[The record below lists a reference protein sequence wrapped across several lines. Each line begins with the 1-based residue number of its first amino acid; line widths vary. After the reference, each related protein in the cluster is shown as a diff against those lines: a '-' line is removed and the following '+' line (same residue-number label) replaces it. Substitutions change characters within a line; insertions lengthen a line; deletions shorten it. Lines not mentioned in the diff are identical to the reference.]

1 MSEYTIKT
9 VSGSVVRFDDT
20 GDGLPLTN
28 CEVNIVPKI
37 EMETVSGSVVA
48 FSDGAD
54 DVPLKKFEMNID
66 SNLTGAS
73 EIVVTKTGKNALPN
87 FVAGTYTD
95 NGITA
100 TVGEDNIC
108 RITGKN
114 TSGENALVVVPL
126 EKEVIVSNQLYCHIR
141 NNNAT
146 TLSGLSMR
154 LKSHWPSLNVVNRIF
169 AVTNSQ
175 EGLANIAIQVAGSQ
189 TSELDFTINPSFEYS
204 NVETG
209 YEPYKE
215 AEVIEV
221 GIPNNN
227 NLFDKTKTDTDNGFI
242 ENKYLSQSG
251 GGNTSQNYNVSEY
264 IAIEGG
270 KNYILNNCTGN
281 APSIVFYDL
290 SKYIISGIA
299 YNNKKMIAVQ
309 SPQNAA
315 YCRISIPK
323 ANINILHLKQYIPI
337 YGGMVDVLN
346 GTGTKTWDKVVYTG
360 ADSETW
366 QSADTSGIHRFRIDN
381 NNIKQPTEAR
391 GIVYSSIGQYSA
403 SGNDV
408 GTVFSY
414 WTGTNVKIYY
424 VPPQTCE
431 TVEEFKAWL
440 QNNNLYVVYEKAAP
454 EDFTFTP
461 VPVSSRLGYNTMW
474 SDLDLDVTYYK
485 KGYNTK
491 TVDVVQTEKN
501 IVNFTSALLNSSGGF
516 SFSANSDGSISYSG
530 TASSTWA
537 YITDLIPVSFKKGT
551 VLTFSRGSSFEY
563 RHNIRFTLFDDTVI
577 NMIIDAGNT
586 SKTFTLTDDVKYCR
600 LYMSQIS
607 TQTQYSGTI
616 FPLLEAGDTASSYE
630 KYHGEIKTANL
641 GHSINGG
648 TVNVL
653 KGTGI
658 SKYAMAAFSDC
669 SWSCIT
675 SYQSNFNATNGI
687 ISVRFGKTAMGNA
700 GYALTTEGVVCNN
713 FANNNRSVWNNVD
726 RLNEIGYTDG
736 IVINMH
742 YSDIGLEA
750 WTDNSST
757 TLAAWKS
764 SELYLSGIF
773 ALIKAAPEPFTFTP
787 IQLTSHSSNTLWS
800 TEGDVTVSY
809 YSYIET
815 DGRYLIYGDTLTD
828 IADAIREK
836 TSIVGPINVNDF
848 VTDIMTIDD
857 AAPDAE
863 EVEF

>member
-9 VSGSVVRFDDT
+9 VSGSVVRFDDA

-28 CEVNIVPKI
+28 CEVNIVPTI
-37 EMETVSGSVVA
+37 ETGTASGSVVA

-54 DVPLKKFEMNID
+54 DVPLKKFEMHID
-66 SNLTGAS
+66 SNLTGAPG
-73 EIVVTKTGKNALPN
+73 IVVTKTGKNALPK
-87 FVAGTYTD
+87 FIVGTYTD
-95 NGITA
+95 NGITV

-169 AVTNSQ
+169 TVTNSQ

-251 GGNTSQNYNVSEY
+251 VGSMSQNYNVSEY
-264 IAIEGG
+264 IAIEGS

-281 APSIVFYDL
+281 APSIVFYDS
-290 SKYIISGIA
+290 SKSIISGVS
-299 YNNKKMIAVQ
+299 YSNQKMIAVQ
-309 SPQNAA
+309 APQNAV

-323 ANINILHLKQYIPI
+323 ANVDILHLKQYMPI
-337 YGGMVDVLN
+337 YGGSIDVLN
-346 GTGTKTWDKVVYTG
+346 GTGTDEYTFDLWDGTQNYNVSDNLENVFRFYLAHSKPLPDVTEVQCICEGYTFPR
-360 ADSETW
+360 AAWAS
-366 QSADTSGIHRFRIDN
+366 DTVSFYSDN
-381 NNIKQPTEAR
+381 NNFTLKLPKTEVTTIEQA
-391 GIVYSSIGQYSA
+391 
-403 SGNDV
+403 
-408 GTVFSY
+408 
-414 WTGTNVKIYY
+414 
-424 VPPQTCE
+424 
-431 TVEEFKAWL
+431 KAWL
-440 QNNNLYVVYEKAAP
+440 TLHNVTFLYATTP
-454 EDFTFTP
+454 ESFTFTP
-461 VPVSSRLGYNTMW
+461 IPVNSWLGYNTMW
-474 SDLDLDVTYYK
+474 SDWDLDVTYYK

-491 TVDVVQTEKN
+491 TVDIMQTEKN

-641 GHSINGG
+641 GRSIHGG
-648 TVNVL
+648 TVDVA

-658 SKYAMAAFSDC
+658 SKYAMAAFEDC
-669 SWSCIT
+669 TWSCVT
-675 SYQSNFNATNGI
+675 SYQSNFNSTNGI

-713 FANNNRSVWNNVD
+713 FANNNRNVWNNVD
-726 RLNEIGYTDG
+726 RLNEIGYSDG

-742 YSDIGLEA
+742 YSDIGLEE

-773 ALIKAAPEPFTFTP
+773 ALIKATPEPFTFTP
-787 IQLTSHSSNTLWS
+787 IHLTSHSSNTLWS
-800 TEGDVTVSY
+800 TEGDITVSY

-828 IADAIREK
+828 IANAIREK

-857 AAPDAE
+857 SAPDAE